1 MFALLVERLQLRP
14 VEDLVANR
22 VVHVREPAIEI
33 ADLEALRSAAAAC
46 VTDQPEHD
54 DRDHEQGN
62 DPGHRLG
69 KKQGVGKQKFGHGGL
84 WVGSMLENR
93 VVARQNRFCSYGRQV
108 QQPVTFFD
116 LCCAA
121 NQLAYTS
128 QAAKK
133 RFIAIRS
140 AERRVGKTCVST
152 SRSW

>member
-22 VVHVREPAIEI
+22 VGQVLEPAIEI

-84 WVGSMLENR
+84 RSEEHTSELQSLMRNSYAG
-93 VVARQNRFCSYGRQV
+93 FCW
-108 QQPVTFFD
+108 
-116 LCCAA
+116 
-121 NQLAYTS
+121 
-128 QAAKK
+128 KK
-133 RFIAIRS
+133 
-140 AERRVGKTCVST
+140 
-152 SRSW
+152 